1 MFLSM
6 TPAHVFPPQVTP
18 PLQRISACP
27 KPLRTVRPCLSVIPC
42 IKRCA
47 PAPYTFCIRRQSAGY
62 VFDFSVVYA
71 LLCGISLYFPY
82 DSTTYA
88 PRFQH
93 LAHSCTE
100 NRGGRGACC
109 HNQSFPEWNESRARH
124 FKEHNQECLC
134 QVETPPCDVR
144 HSGQTPCGET
154 LPGLRPQ

>member
-1 MFLSM
+1 VFLSM

-88 PRFQH
+88 PRFQQ
-93 LAHSCTE
+93 LPHSCTE
-100 NRGGRGACC
+100 NRGGRG
-109 HNQSFPEWNESRARH
+109 
-124 FKEHNQECLC
+124 
-134 QVETPPCDVR
+134 
-144 HSGQTPCGET
+144 GM
-154 LPGLRPQ
+154 LPQPVIPRMEREPRPSLQGAQPGMPVPGGDAAV